1 MAKDGSESSREVEV
15 MPEEVS
21 PVNIGDLLL
30 VPFTAGQ
37 RVLGMQ
43 TKLHRWAAVDPDRR
57 FDDLFN
63 LVADPAFLVTAWER
77 VSGNTGARSAGVDR
91 RTVRSITESALG
103 VVGLLEGIR
112 ADLKARAFRPLPVR
126 ERHIP
131 KPGGKSRRL
140 GIPTV
145 TDRVVQASLKLVL
158 EPIFE
163 TGFRSSS
170 YGFRPRRRA
179 QDAIEEIRKHA
190 SDGYQW
196 VFEGDITAC
205 FDEIDH
211 TALLGLV
218 RKRVKDKRILEL
230 IKAFLRAGILGEDG
244 IDRGT
249 HTGTPQGG
257 ILSPLLANIALSEL
271 DDYFHQLWD
280 NHKNATNRMRY
291 RRRGGATFRLT
302 RYADDFV
309 VMVNGSR
316 DHAEALWGEIGTV
329 LDRVGLRLAPE
340 KTRIVHIDEGF
351 DFLGFRIQRYRQYG
365 SNRQLIYTFPSKK
378 SMASIKRKVKAVT
391 KRITHQDADLLFR
404 QLGAMTRGW
413 AQYFRHG
420 SSSKAYRHL
429 QHYLWWR
436 VWEWLKNKH
445 PRTSARD
452 LRSRYYNGWWPEY
465 NGVALWQPTTM
476 TIQRYRYRGNQI
488 PTPWDKPSTS
498 PA

>member
-1 MAKDGSESSREVEV
+1 
-15 MPEEVS
+15 MPEESS

-43 TKLHRWAAVDPDRR
+43 TKLHRWAAADPGRR
-57 FDDLFN
+57 FDDLYN

-91 RTVRSITESALG
+91 RTVRSIIESKLG
-103 VVGLLEGIR
+103 AVGLLEGIR
-112 ADLKARAFRPLPVR
+112 ADLKARTFHPLPVR

-131 KPGGKSRRL
+131 KAGGKTRRL

-190 SDGYQW
+190 REGYEW
-196 VFEGDITAC
+196 VFEGDIAAC

-218 RKRVKDKRILEL
+218 RRRVKDKRILEL
-230 IKAFLRAGILGEDG
+230 IKAFLHAGILSEDNV
-244 IDRGT
+244 DRDT
-249 HTGTPQGG
+249 HSGTPQGG

-271 DDYFHQLWD
+271 DDYFHQIWE
-280 NHKNATNRMRY
+280 NHGNAWTRARH
-291 RRRGGATFRLT
+291 RQRGGATFRLT
-302 RYADDFV
+302 RYTDDFV
-309 VMVNGSR
+309 VMVNGTR
-316 DHAEALWGEIGTV
+316 DHAETLWGEIGAI
-329 LDRVGLRLAPE
+329 LAGIGLRLAPE

-351 DFLGFRIQRYRQYG
+351 DFLGFHIQRYRQYG
-365 SNRQLIYTFPSKK
+365 SDRRLIYTFPSKK
-378 SMASIKRKVKAVT
+378 SVTSIKRKIKAVT
-391 KRITHQDADLLFR
+391 KRITHQDADRLFR
-404 QLGAMTRGW
+404 QLGTMTRGW

-420 SSSKAYRHL
+420 SSSKAYQHL

-445 PRTSARD
+445 PRTSRRWIAH
-452 LRSRYYNGWWPEY
+452 RYYKRWWPEY
-465 NGVALWQPTTM
+465 NGVALWQPSTM
-476 TIQRYRYRGNQI
+476 TITRYRYRGTRI
-488 PTPWDKPSTS
+488 PTPWDKPGTS
-498 PA
+498 PT

>member
-1 MAKDGSESSREVEV
+1 
-15 MPEEVS
+15 MPEESS

-43 TKLHRWAAVDPDRR
+43 TKLHQWAAADSGRR
-57 FDDLFN
+57 FDDLYN

-91 RTVRSITESALG
+91 RTVRSITESTQGA
-103 VVGLLEGIR
+103 VGLLEGIR
-112 ADLKARAFRPLPVR
+112 ADLKARTFRPLPVR

-131 KPGGKSRRL
+131 KSGGKTRRL

-179 QDAIEEIRKHA
+179 QDAIEEIRHYA
-190 SDGYQW
+190 QQGYEW
-196 VFEGDITAC
+196 VFEGDIAAC

-218 RKRVKDKRILEL
+218 RRRVKDKRILEL
-230 IKAFLRAGILGEDG
+230 IKAFLHAGILSEDG
-244 IDRGT
+244 TDRDT
-249 HTGTPQGG
+249 HSGTPQGG

-271 DDYFHQLWD
+271 DDYFHQLWE
-280 NHKNATNRMRY
+280 NHRNSWTRARHRQ
-291 RRRGGATFRLT
+291 RGGATFRLT

-309 VMVNGSR
+309 VLVNGTR
-316 DHAEALWGEIGTV
+316 DHAESLWDEIGAI

-365 SNRQLIYTFPSKK
+365 SNRRLIYTFPSKK
-378 SMASIKRKVKAVT
+378 SVTSIKRKVKTVT
-391 KRITHQDADLLFR
+391 KRITHQDTDLLFR
-404 QLGAMTRGW
+404 QLGTMTRGW

-420 SSSKAYRHL
+420 SSSKAYHHL

-436 VWEWLKNKH
+436 AWEWLKNKH
-445 PRTSARD
+445 PHTSKRE
-452 LRSRYYNGWWPEY
+452 LIRRYYNRWWPEY
-465 NGVALWQPTTM
+465 NGVALWQPATM
-476 TIQRYRYRGNQI
+476 TIKRYRYRGNQI
-488 PTPWDKPSTS
+488 PTPWGKPGNT

>member
-1 MAKDGSESSREVEV
+1 
-15 MPEEVS
+15 MPEEFS
-21 PVNIGDLLL
+21 PVNIGDLLM

-43 TKLHRWAAVDPDRR
+43 TKLHRWAAADPGRR
-57 FDDLFN
+57 FDDLYN

-112 ADLKARAFRPLPVR
+112 ADLKAQTFRPLPVK

-131 KPGGKSRRL
+131 RSGGKTRRL

-163 TGFRSSS
+163 TGFQSSS

-179 QDAIEEIRKHA
+179 QDAIEEIRHYA
-190 SDGYQW
+190 QQGYEW
-196 VFEGDITAC
+196 VFEGDIAAC

-218 RKRVKDKRILEL
+218 RRRIKDKQILEL
-230 IKAFLRAGILGEDG
+230 VKAFLHAGILSEDG
-244 IDRGT
+244 TDRDT
-249 HTGTPQGG
+249 HSGTPQGG

-271 DDYFHQLWD
+271 DDYFRQLWE
-280 NHKNATNRMRY
+280 NHRNSWTRARHRQ
-291 RRRGGATFRLT
+291 RGGATFRLT

-309 VMVNGSR
+309 VMVNGTR
-316 DHAEALWGEIGTV
+316 DHAENLWDEIGTI

-340 KTRIVHIDEGF
+340 KTRVVHIDEGF

-365 SNRQLIYTFPSKK
+365 SDRRLIYTFPSKK
-378 SMASIKRKVKAVT
+378 SVTSIKRKVKTVT
-391 KRITHQDADLLFR
+391 KRITHQDADHLFR
-404 QLGAMTRGW
+404 QLGTMTRGW

-420 SSSKAYRHL
+420 SSSKAYHHL

-445 PRTSARD
+445 PHTSKRE
-452 LRSRYYNGWWPEY
+452 LVRRYYNRWWPEC
-465 NGVALWQPTTM
+465 NGVALWQPSTM
-476 TIQRYRYRGNQI
+476 TIQRYRYRGNRI
-488 PTPWDKPSTS
+488 PTPWAKPGVS

>member
-1 MAKDGSESSREVEV
+1 
-15 MPEEVS
+15 MPEVS

-43 TKLHRWAAVDPDRR
+43 TKLHQWAAADPGRR
-57 FDDLFN
+57 FDDLYN
-63 LVADPAFLVTAWER
+63 LVADPAFLAVAWER
-77 VSGNTGARSAGVDR
+77 VSGNTGARSAGIDR
-91 RTVRSITESALG
+91 RTVRSITESTQGA
-103 VVGLLEGIR
+103 VGLLEGIR
-112 ADLKARAFRPLPVR
+112 ADLKARTFRPLPVR

-131 KPGGKSRRL
+131 KAGGKTRRL

-163 TGFRSSS
+163 AGFQSSS

-190 SDGYQW
+190 SDGYHW

-218 RKRVKDKRILEL
+218 RRRVKDKRILEL
-230 IKAFLRAGILGEDG
+230 IKAFLHAGILSEDG
-244 IDRGT
+244 IDRDT

-271 DDYFHQLWD
+271 DDYFHRLWD

-309 VMVNGSR
+309 VMVNGTR
-316 DHAEALWGEIGTV
+316 DHAEALWGEISTV

-365 SNRQLIYTFPSKK
+365 SDRRLIYTFPSTK
-378 SMASIKRKVKAVT
+378 SMTSIKRKVKAAT
-391 KRITHQDADLLFR
+391 KRITHQDADQLFR
-404 QLGAMTRGW
+404 QLASMTRGW

-420 SSSKAYRHL
+420 SSSKAYHHL

-445 PRTSARD
+445 PRTSGRD
-452 LRSRYYNGWWPEY
+452 LIRRYYNGWWPEY
-465 NGVALWQPTTM
+465 NGVALWQPAAM
-476 TIQRYRYRGNQI
+476 TIQRYRYRGSRI
-488 PTPWDKPSTS
+488 PTPWDKPQ